1 METVAGL
8 DIGSSYVVAAVA
20 VPAPGPGTRE
30 ARFAGEQ
37 KETAAPVSDPAAR
50 GMKIGYS
57 ATAGMRRGQVSDIAA
72 LSGCIREAL
81 SRAESAAGVRVE
93 TVCAGFSG
101 QTVEFSRNK
110 YGNLVGKRRINRQDI
125 ERINRLALISDL
137 PPGRQIIQAMPV
149 EYIADGTPVA
159 GDPLG
164 MHCSRLEVESLIF
177 TADNALVDQ
186 LLEAVR
192 RAGVSVKD
200 IFPSCLAAGEVLLKK
215 SQQQL
220 GTAFIDIGGSCTCVL
235 VYNHGFPVGMDV
247 LPVGGDHITSDLAI
261 CLRTTLEGAE
271 GVKRSVG
278 LGLKSAEGL
287 EKEDLPGAVTI
298 PRLSGSG
305 FNEAPVKSALDI
317 IEARAGEILEL
328 IQSSVSRLAGG
339 LDLPGGLILAGGGSR
354 LKGLD
359 LFASDYLGVK
369 VQMEYPGLQG
379 EESGD
384 FVNAA
389 GAAGLLKYMIKHN
402 HMAEEVEQPPAD
414 LWSKVRGIFKI

>member
-20 VPAPGPGTRE
+20 VPAPDPGIRE

-37 KETAAPVSDPAAR
+37 KVTAVSDPVAR

-101 QTVEFSRNK
+101 HTVEFCRNR

-137 PPGRQIIQAMPV
+137 PPGRRIIQAMPV
-149 EYIADGTPVA
+149 EYIVDGTPVA
-159 GDPLG
+159 GDPMG

-177 TADNALVDQ
+177 TAGNALVDQ

-235 VYNHGFPVGMDV
+235 VYNHGYPVGMDV

-305 FNEAPVKSALDI
+305 FNEAPVKSALEI

-328 IQSSVSRLAGG
+328 VQSSVSRLAGG

-354 LKGLD
+354 LRGLD

-384 FVNAA
+384 SVNAA

-402 HMAEEVEQPPAD
+402 HTAEEGEQPPAD
-414 LWSKVRGIFKI
+414 LWSKVRGIFRV